1 MGQRWLLPT
10 GICLLRLDWAC
21 WRLLGLCH
29 SSSSSW
35 REQSCPRGMICSA
48 HPHPTCLSTGLA
60 FLICA
65 QDSKGFQL
73 HLCLCRKICFLT
85 SAVSTWTPSCS
96 ELQHRWH
103 SSARILWNKACF
115 SIKFCKEIVY
125 TQCFIGEGVS
135 KQDEDLGRSSHRGG
149 SLGSAALISSTASA
163 PATATLRF

>member
-29 SSSSSW
+29 PSSSSW

-96 ELQHRWH
+96 ELQA
-103 SSARILWNKACF
+103 SLTQLSKDTLKQSLF
-115 SIKFCKEIVY
+115 FEFCKEIVY